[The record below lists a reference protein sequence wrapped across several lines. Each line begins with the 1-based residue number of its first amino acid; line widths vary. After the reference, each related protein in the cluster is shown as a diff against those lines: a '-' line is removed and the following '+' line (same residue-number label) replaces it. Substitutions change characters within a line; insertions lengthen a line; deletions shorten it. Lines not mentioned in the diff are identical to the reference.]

1 MSFGS
6 PLLLLALLALPA
18 LAAAYVLLR
27 RRPARYPVRYTNLDV
42 LAAVAGGTTFWRRHA
57 GALLFL
63 LALAALLVGFARP
76 QANRLT
82 DREEATVV
90 LVIDVSG
97 SMMAKDVKPTRL
109 EAAQASIRDFIGG
122 LPPRFQ
128 VGLVAFSELAEVV
141 APATDDHAFVIDSLS
156 YLYPQRGTAIGD
168 GLGRAVQVVRAAPNA
183 AVAGP
188 GRKAE
193 PPAAILLL
201 SDGAQT
207 VGELTPLQGAQR
219 AKSYGIPVFTVA
231 LGTPEGEIEL
241 ERFGFTRV
249 IPVPPDPASLRQI
262 ATVTGGRLYEAKSAG
277 DLTAVYEQLGSLV
290 SQVERKQEV
299 TAWFLAGG
307 LVLLLAAGAVGV
319 ATFPRLP

>member
-6 PLLLLALLALPA
+6 PLLLLALLALPLLA
-18 LAAAYVLLR
+18 LAYFLLR
-27 RRPARYPVRYTNLDV
+27 RRPARYPVSFTNLDV
-42 LAAVAGGTTFWRRHA
+42 LATVAAGTTSWRRHV

-76 QANRLT
+76 KVNRLT

-90 LVIDVSG
+90 LLIDVSG

-109 EAAQASIRDFIGG
+109 EAAQAAVKQFIDR

-141 APATDDHAFVIDSLS
+141 APATDDHDFVIDSLS

-183 AVAGP
+183 AASGP
-188 GRKAE
+188 GREAE

-219 AKSYGIPVFTVA
+219 AKSYGIRVFTVA

-249 IPVPPDPASLRQI
+249 IPVPPDPTTLARVAS
-262 ATVTGGRLYEAKSAG
+262 VTGGRAYEARSAA
-277 DLTAVYEQLGSLV
+277 DLTSVYDRLDSLV
-290 SQVERKQEV
+290 SKVERREEV

-307 LVLLLAAGAVGV
+307 LVLLLAAGAIGA